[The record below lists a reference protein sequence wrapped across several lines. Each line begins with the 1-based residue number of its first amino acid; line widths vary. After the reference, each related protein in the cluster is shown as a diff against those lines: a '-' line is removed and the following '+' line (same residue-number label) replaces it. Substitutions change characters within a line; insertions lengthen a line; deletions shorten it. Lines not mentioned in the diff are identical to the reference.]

1 MKEMSRTQSP
11 GCAVPL
17 AQTLDTSYRV
27 MMNSAVLLAAGKG
40 SRMQH
45 LTEDLPKPMLPVA
58 GKPMLEHILDRMR
71 AAGFER
77 FLIVIGYRGEIIKDH
92 FRNYPASINYL
103 RQDPV
108 DGTATAALLAREFAG
123 DGDFLLSFGDILTES
138 SVYAGLRDLLA
149 AHPATQG
156 VLAVKQVEDPWMGA
170 AVYETGGV
178 ISRVVEKPPRGSS
191 STSWNSAGLYCFRAP
206 LVFSYLNRV
215 ERSERGEF
223 ELTAAFDLMLADG
236 LELRT
241 YPILEP
247 WRDVGRP
254 DDLDEAER
262 IARG

>member
-1 MKEMSRTQSP
+1 
-11 GCAVPL
+11 
-17 AQTLDTSYRV
+17 
-27 MMNSAVLLAAGKG
+27 MMNRAVLLAAGKG

-45 LTEDLPKPMLPVA
+45 LTEELPKPMLPVG
-58 GKPMLEHILDRMR
+58 GKPMLEHILDGMR

-77 FLIVIGYRGEIIKDH
+77 FLIVIGYRGESIKAH
-92 FRNYPASINYL
+92 FRNYPASIEFL
-103 RQDPV
+103 HQEPV
-108 DGTATAALLAREFAG
+108 DGTATAALLARQFAG
-123 DGDFLLSFGDILTES
+123 DSDFLLSFGDILTKA
-138 SVYAGLRDLLA
+138 SVYAGLRDLLT

-170 AVYETGGV
+170 AVYETEGV
-178 ISRVVEKPPRGSS
+178 INRVVEKPPRGTS
-191 STSWNSAGLYCFRAP
+191 STSWNSAGLYCFRTP
-206 LVFSYLNRV
+206 IFSYLSRV

-241 YPILEP
+241 YPIVEP

-254 DDLDEAER
+254 DDLEEAER